1 MSLTI
6 KNYEEIPFEKL
17 ELNEFELHK
26 KQKKQNKKLQKVINE
41 LGFMDPI
48 AVCPHNGKYLV
59 VDGIIRLIAWRELY
73 KDKPIPCVVLEY
85 SSDKGADKKD
95 KMEEI
100 KKNAHAMNMI
110 RFKMPREKRE
120 AFIWELHKKEFGY
133 KAIAAYTGYTK
144 SGIQK
149 IINRMQEQENNPIS
163 AAVSVP
169 SKRLVSK
176 IKRIRTQLVNLIQEL
191 NIENNEDKV
200 NFEKVR
206 EFLEVHEETMRE
218 ELQSKKSSKENQTQ
232 NSVIKNSDSEA

>member
-26 KQKKQNKKLQKVINE
+26 NQKKQNKKLQKVINE

-48 AVCPHNGKYLV
+48 AVCPHNDKYLV
-59 VDGIIRLIAWRELY
+59 VDGMIRLVAWRELY
-73 KDKPIPCVVLEY
+73 EDKPIPCVVLEY
-85 SSDKGADKKD
+85 SSDKEADKKD
-95 KMEEI
+95 KLEEI
-100 KKNAHAMNMI
+100 RQDAHAMNMI

-133 KAIAAYTGYTK
+133 KAIATYTGYTK

-149 IINRMQEQENNPIS
+149 IINRMEKQEDNSIPASMAN
-163 AAVSVP
+163 
-169 SKRLVSK
+169 KRLVSK

-191 NIENNEDKV
+191 NIENNEDKE
-200 NFEKVR
+200 NFEKVQA
-206 EFLEVHEETMRE
+206 FLEVHEETMRE
-218 ELQSKKSSKENQTQ
+218 EIQSKKAYKENKKQ
-232 NSVIKNSDSEA
+232 NSVVKNSDSEA